1 MRVSGQRQRSQAG
14 YWTDIA
20 GQLGEI
26 SSSVN
31 HTTEAQL
38 RHRMALVE
46 FWAPSPG
53 GRVLEIGCGQGDCT
67 AVLAYAVGEGGRV
80 VAVDIEPDTYGAPA
94 SLGDAHRF
102 VKSSDIGKRIEF
114 HTRADL
120 LDPRWNFPS
129 EHFDLAV
136 LCHSAWYM
144 ASHKVLEDLFARVRP
159 WSKRLGYAEWYP
171 QPQNPRQVSHL
182 VAVLAQLHINSLWPR
197 DQGRPLFNVESM
209 ITPDQARSAAR
220 EAGWKVTDERVLD
233 SSTGM
238 ENGRDWEIENA
249 RLLAEQVIVSRP
261 PSFPES
267 ALAGVIAERALLN
280 MLAEEAGAESLPTYV
295 SVAE

>member
-26 SSSVN
+26 SSSVS

-53 GRVLEIGCGQGDCT
+53 GRVLEIGCGQGECT

-80 VAVDIEPDTYGAPA
+80 VAVDIESDTYGAPA

-120 LDPRWNFPS
+120 LDPKWDFPS
-129 EHFDLAV
+129 EHFDLTV
-136 LCHSAWYM
+136 LSHSAWYM
-144 ASHKVLEDLFARVRP
+144 ASHKELEDLFARVRP
-159 WSKRLGYAEWYP
+159 WSTRLGYAEWYP
-171 QPQNPRQVSHL
+171 HPQNPRQVPHL
-182 VAVLAQLHINSLWPR
+182 VAVLAQVHIASHWPR
-197 DQGRPLFNVESM
+197 DHGRLSFNVEAL
-209 ITPDQARSAAR
+209 ITPNQARSMAR
-220 EAGWKVTDERVLD
+220 DAGWAVTAERVTD
-233 SSTGM
+233 SSVSL
-238 ENGRDWEIENA
+238 EDGRDWEIQNA
-249 RLLAEQVIVSRP
+249 KQLAEDVIASKP
-261 PSFPES
+261 PSVSES
-267 ALAGVIAERALLN
+267 AFGAVAAEYALLN

-295 SVAE
+295 FVAE